1 MVILRNKQADNFVK
15 SPSENVKGV
24 LIYGQDLG
32 LISHRS
38 SLLIDQLV
46 TDKNDPFQ
54 LSKLSTEIL
63 NENPDQLVNELDTY
77 SLLSTRKVILLK
89 LSQDLAKDQI
99 EAIFEKNSPNMLI
112 ITASELKPTS
122 KLRRGFETNTTDYI
136 SIPCYSSSNL
146 DIMNILNEKLIE
158 KKLNMN
164 QDAKELLVNSL
175 GDNYQNTLSEI
186 DKILSMN
193 NLQGSSITKQY
204 VENLVVDSSNI
215 IITDLVDL
223 IFEKKTKSI
232 SVCYQKSLE
241 EFQPQQILQIVS
253 NHAIKLL
260 DMKAVKDTENIPV
273 KRIVE
278 SYKPSFFFKRHS
290 SIQKQLGLWTLST
303 LSEILEI
310 ISDTIMDTRSYNEI
324 TKEIT
329 ERSLLKISSLRN

>member
-15 SPSENVKGV
+15 SPSANVKGV

-38 SLLIDQLV
+38 SLLIDQMV

-77 SLLSTRKVILLK
+77 SLLSTRKVIHLK

-99 EAIFEKNSPNMLI
+99 DAIFEKNSPNLLI

-122 KLRRGFETNTTDYI
+122 KLRREFESNTTDYI
-136 SIPCYSSSNL
+136 SIPCYTSSNI

-158 KKLNMN
+158 KKLNME

-232 SVCYQKSLE
+232 SACYQKSLE

-260 DMKAVKDTENIPV
+260 DMKAVKDTENIPA
-273 KRIVE
+273 KQIVE

-329 ERSLLKISSLRN
+329 ERSLLKIFLS